1 MYKSDLNTGKKL
13 LKEGKVVIFPT
24 ETVFGLGGDATNS
37 KAIKSIYHLK
47 KRPQSNPL
55 ICHFKNIREIKKN
68 FYMNNLE
75 IKLAKFFWPGPLTL
89 ILEKKKDSKIS
100 SILSKNKKF
109 VGCRV
114 PNNKIALSLLKSL
127 QFPVAA
133 PSANINTKISTTQS
147 SDIDLIL
154 KKKVFVI
161 RGKSN
166 LGLES
171 TVVQIK
177 NNKIHILRL
186 GSITEE
192 VIKKALKNIKIVKK
206 ISSKLSPGYQ
216 KKHYSPNLPI
226 RININKV
233 KKDEVLLNFGKNKLT
248 SQIYNLNLSK
258 KGNLIEA
265 SKNFFHYLNLLDKIK
280 CKGIA
285 VARVP
290 SKGLGITIND
300 RLKRA
305 SSK

>member
-1 MYKSDLNTGKKL
+1 MKPILDKKYIKNA
-13 LKEGKVVIFPT
+13 LKKASIILQRGELVIFPT
-24 ETVFGLGGDATNS
+24 ETVYGIGATANNEE
-37 KAIKSIYHLK
+37 AIKLIYKSK
-47 KRPQSNPL
+47 KRPLANPL

-226 RININKV
+226 RLNINKV
-233 KKDEVLLNFGKNKLT
+233 KVASIGTLGNSIILT
-248 SQIYNLNLSK
+248 KTTTN
-258 KGNLIEA
+258 
-265 SKNFFHYLNLLDKIK
+265 KIK
-280 CKGIA
+280 I
-285 VARVP
+285 
-290 SKGLGITIND
+290 IQ
-300 RLKRA
+300 LKDDA
-305 SSK
+305 SLSSFI